1 MQPSSVGETDALLV
15 SDLSVHYG
23 ARRVIENLTL
33 GPIRAGRITA
43 VLGPNGSGKSTLL
56 RAIAGLTK
64 STGTVTLGE
73 AHLSGMSS
81 SKRAEL
87 SAYLPQTL
95 PPTVHLQ
102 VLEAVMVARRAGSM
116 ISATTALEESAEI
129 LERLGIGSLALRYM
143 DELSGGQRQ
152 LVGLAQALVRRPAL
166 LLLDE
171 PLSALDL
178 HYQIAVMEAVRHE
191 TEMRQLVTLIVV
203 HDLNIAIQRASDVI
217 YLKDGKLVQQGSVI
231 DVTTPAI
238 LAEIYSVR
246 ARIELCS
253 RNKPHVLVDDVVRDP
268 L

>member
-1 MQPSSVGETDALLV
+1 MHYTAEKSGPSLFLQSLT
-15 SDLSVHYG
+15 VHYG
-23 ARRVIENLTL
+23 ARSVINDLTL
-33 GPIRAGRITA
+33 SPVRAGHITA

-56 RAIAGLTK
+56 RAIAGLTQSK
-64 STGTVTLGE
+64 GVVTLGDVR
-73 AHLSGMSS
+73 LSALAP
-81 SKRAEL
+81 SKRATL

-95 PPTVHLQ
+95 PPAVHLQ
-102 VLEAVMVARRAGSM
+102 VLEAVMVARRAGAM
-116 ISATTALEESAEI
+116 IPAVTALEESVEI
-129 LERLGIGSLALRYM
+129 LERLGIDALALRYM

-203 HDLNIAIQRASDVI
+203 HDLNIALQRASDVI
-217 YLKDGKLVQQGSVI
+217 YLKDGKLVKQGGVAE
-231 DVTTPAI
+231 VTTPAI
-238 LAEIYSVR
+238 LAEVYGVK
-246 ARIELCS
+246 ARIETCS
-253 RNKPHVLVDDVVRDP
+253 HHKPHVLVDDVVQNP